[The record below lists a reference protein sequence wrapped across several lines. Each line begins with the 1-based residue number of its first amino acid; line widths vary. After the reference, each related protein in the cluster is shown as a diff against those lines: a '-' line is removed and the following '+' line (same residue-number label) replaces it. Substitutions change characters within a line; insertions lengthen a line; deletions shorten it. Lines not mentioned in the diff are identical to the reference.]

1 LELPKQLNHFVKT
14 DNPTAKTSESSLTYE
29 RSLLIAFLGV
39 FVPLC
44 VFGWLASAVSNQRS
58 LGWEAAFLRCLPAS
72 TTPGLDRMIGEVAE
86 SGGINVV
93 VVLAV
98 LGVLA
103 LKRVARLR
111 EALFVTLALVGV
123 VILNLLVRC
132 AVQRSHLAWA
142 GSATASFDFGFPS
155 TQAADTFAVAL
166 AGVIVCWGT
175 RWRWL
180 AVGLGILYVLAV
192 GLSRAYLGLH
202 YPSDILAGW
211 ALSLAWVIAAS
222 LVRRLHIEA

>member
-1 LELPKQLNHFVKT
+1 VKS
-14 DNPTAKTSESSLTYE
+14 DNGSGKAGESSLTYE
-29 RSLLIAFLGV
+29 RSLTIALLGI

-44 VFGWLASAVSNQRS
+44 FFGWLASTVSNQRS
-58 LGWEAAFLRCLPAS
+58 LGWENAILRSLPPS
-72 TTPGLDRMIGEVAE
+72 TTPGLDRIIGVAAE

-98 LGVLA
+98 LGVWV

-111 EALFVTLALVGV
+111 EALFVTLAVVGV
-123 VILNLLVRC
+123 VILSLLARC
-132 AVQRSHLAWA
+132 AVQRSQLAWA
-142 GSATASFDFGFPS
+142 GSATATFDFGFPS

-166 AGVIVCWGT
+166 ASVIVCWGT

-180 AVGLGILYVLAV
+180 VVGLGILYVLGV
-192 GLSRAYLGLH
+192 GLSRTYLGLH

-211 ALSLAWVIAAS
+211 GLSLAWVTAAS
-222 LVRRLHIEA
+222 FVRRVRIEV